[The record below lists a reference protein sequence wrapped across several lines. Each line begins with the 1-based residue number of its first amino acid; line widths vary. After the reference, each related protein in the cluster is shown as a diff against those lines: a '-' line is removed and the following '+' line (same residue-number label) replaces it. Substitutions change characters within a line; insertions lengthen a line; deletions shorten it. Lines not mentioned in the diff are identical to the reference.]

1 MTVSEDRG
9 EVRADAAGVDA
20 VAGISAD
27 DAMTAASSASSA
39 PALEVHD
46 LTLAWEAGD
55 TPTVEGVSLSVAPGE
70 MVCLVGRSGCGK
82 STLFHGLAGLT
93 TPVSGEVLLHGE
105 DVTGRPGRI
114 SYMLQ
119 KDLLLPQ
126 RTIIDN
132 VCLPLL
138 LSGMSRRE
146 AHAKAE
152 PLFERFGLDGTQAS
166 YPGELSGGM
175 RQRAALLRTYLMD
188 NDVVLMDE
196 PFSALDALTRRD
208 MRSWFLSMVTDLGIS
223 CVLITHDVDEA
234 VEMADR
240 VLVMRGNPKEGCPSN
255 LVGEVPIGVSRDARG
270 EWLLTPASLDVKRR
284 VLELLG

>member
-1 MTVSEDRG
+1 M
-9 EVRADAAGVDA
+9 
-20 VAGISAD
+20 
-27 DAMTAASSASSA
+27 
-39 PALEVHD
+39 P
-46 LTLAWEAGD
+46 
-55 TPTVEGVSLSVAPGE
+55 
-70 MVCLVGRSGCGK
+70 
-82 STLFHGLAGLT
+82 
-93 TPVSGEVLLHGE
+93 
-105 DVTGRPGRI
+105 
-114 SYMLQ
+114 
-119 KDLLLPQ
+119 
-126 RTIIDN
+126 
-132 VCLPLL
+132 
-138 LSGMSRRE
+138 RRE

-152 PLFERFGLDGTQAS
+152 PLFERFGLDGTQTS

-175 RQRAALLRTYLMD
+175 RQRAALLRTYLME

-255 LVGEVPIGVSRDARG
+255 LVGEVPIDVSRDARG